1 MGSGN
6 DEVRA
11 FRDGDKVEGAEARND
26 ADSDAE
32 ARNQKKTNR
41 LTYRNTQRGKS
52 KN

>member
-1 MGSGN
+1 VASGN
-6 DEVRA
+6 DEVRV
-11 FRDGDKVEGAEARND
+11 FRDGDKEEGAKARDD

-32 ARNQKKTNR
+32 ARNLKKTNR